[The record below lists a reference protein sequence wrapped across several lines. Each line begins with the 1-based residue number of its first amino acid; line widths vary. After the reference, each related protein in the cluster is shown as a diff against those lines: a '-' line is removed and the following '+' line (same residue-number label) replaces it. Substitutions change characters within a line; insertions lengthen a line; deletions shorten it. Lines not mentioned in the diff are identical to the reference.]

1 MEMRRFLLINALFAV
16 FLLTGCNKN
25 VSRNDSNNES
35 IISSET
41 SGDSISESE
50 SETKS
55 DIGFN
60 KDEINIVKGKQAYY
74 DVVVVFPS
82 TYSDEEKEGVWS
94 IDDTSVATVK
104 YENMGGV
111 IGVNSGNTILRFTT
125 NIGKQVATC
134 RVYVYDSESEI
145 QKSYVKVKDA
155 DSIKQGDQIIFGCPE
170 LNVAASIDSLNTSY
184 IGVES
189 VSYSSDKEKVV
200 SFDADK
206 VATYYV
212 GGDSPEQLTLENQNL
227 DYLCA
232 KVTNYDYRLYYLDNN
247 KGQIHWFFEIPEGY
261 NSIYC
266 VNADIME
273 DNYCPMFN
281 NDGSKFGL
289 YSADKTDSNH
299 LPTIY
304 RLTVIH

>member
-1 MEMRRFLLINALFAV
+1 MKKILLINALIAA

-25 VSRNDSNNES
+25 KASQKNNKS
-35 IISSET
+35 QNSSEV
-41 SGDSISESE
+41 SSESTSD
-50 SETKS
+50 SEPEIKS
-55 DIGFN
+55 EIRFE
-60 KDEINIVKGKQAYY
+60 KEEINIVKDKQAYY
-74 DVVVVFPS
+74 LSVIFPS
-82 TYSDEEKEGVWS
+82 TYSDEEKEGIWS
-94 IDDTSVATVK
+94 IDDTNVATVK

-170 LNVAASIDSLNTSY
+170 LNVATSINSLNTSY

-206 VATYYV
+206 VATFYV
-212 GGDSPEQLTLENQNL
+212 GGDSQEQLTLENQNM
-227 DYLCA
+227 DYLCE

-261 NSIYC
+261 SRIYC
-266 VNADIME
+266 VNSDIME

-281 NDGSKFGL
+281 SDGSKFGL
-289 YSADKTDSNH
+289 YSADKTDNNH